1 MALKVWLPLNGDM
14 KNCGLDT
21 ASVIPCGGTATYTD
35 GKLGK
40 CLSSNGSTY
49 WQIQP
54 FTLGAKAS
62 ISFWAKTSDTNA
74 MFYVLSA
81 STYGNLNFW
90 RANNKYYLNKGDSY
104 NNPFQKNGTDV
115 AWHSDAW
122 HHYVTIFDGTRC
134 NLYVDGVYYGTA
146 KTYAS
151 PACNG
156 TNVRLCGGFANAHS
170 YDTQGLISDFRIYDT
185 AITEQDVKELY
196 WGKVLEVTPQWR
208 DADRIHDASG
218 FNFPLTPSNIT
229 VTGNTALFNGSSS
242 KIEFDGLK
250 ITGGTVSV
258 WFSVPAKPTVQ
269 RVLYFD
275 PVSRMTVGFLTDGN
289 LLVRTTSGARYLTT
303 GITWGQLTHVVV
315 GYNASY
321 VPQYCLINGVQPGTG
336 SNSNWSYTGSR
347 AAIGARIG
355 GNADW
360 FSGSVNE
367 VKVFSTMLTQAEAKT
382 LYDIGPNPNVWG
394 EIYPNIDLPNW
405 TGMYLEY
412 RDCLW
417 VKVLHHNRPASN
429 IFTTANAKNINTEN
443 LFSKLYLFD
452 DTTRFKST
460 SGKYEFMVR
469 EKLEST
475 STENI
480 GIWSQTSS
488 PTANAIAGYT
498 QIYTSTGSWPRS
510 FGLTHQSANAVFD
523 DSGSSTWWCSCGCNT
538 AYQGG
543 IPSFWGICKTGYLDL
558 YIRVD
563 NTPFFNK
570 PL

>member
-1 MALKVWLPLNGDM
+1 MALQIWLPLNKDYSN
-14 KNCGLDT
+14 KGLNNDVSAT
-21 ASVIPCGGTATYTD
+21 GTMVFSSTGSPTNGCYKFSATQNITIS
-35 GKLGK
+35 GVNFGNLK
-40 CLSSNGSTY
+40 
-49 WQIQP
+49 
-54 FTLGAKAS
+54 KAS
-62 ISFWAKTSDTNA
+62 ISLWVWEDSLVNTVFFTGPSTSHYVIAANTNGTSNIYHSANVGGAKTI
-74 MFYVLSA
+74 YVDGVA
-81 STYGNLNFW
+81 STKLG
-90 RANNKYYLNKGDSY
+90 AAG
-104 NNPFQKNGTDV
+104 
-115 AWHSDAW
+115 AW
-122 HHYVTIFDGTRC
+122 HHYVITDVNLSAWTGTTLKFNNYNTSYNFAGR
-134 NLYVDGVYYGTA
+134 
-146 KTYAS
+146 
-151 PACNG
+151 
-156 TNVRLCGGFANAHS
+156 VR
-170 YDTQGLISDFRIYDT
+170 DIRIYDVVL
-185 AITEQDVKELY
+185 TEKDVKELY
-196 WGKVLEVTPQWR
+196 WSKVFEFTPQWR
-208 DADRIHDASG
+208 DATRVHDASG
-218 FNFPLTPSNIT
+218 FNFPLTPSNIA

-336 SNSNWSYTGSR
+336 NNSNWSYTGSK

-405 TGMYLEY
+405 SGMYLEY

-460 SGKYEFMVR
+460 AGKYEFMVR